1 MRKYRQAQK
10 KATIPDTV
18 SPGYPLILS
27 SRTTNNSSSNS
38 TLMSPHGIDGYE
50 RREGTW
56 KQVEILAPR
65 DGYER
70 RDGNAPS
77 NSPSLNSTLVSS
89 REIEAYEQTDGMT
102 VELSATL
109 DVPEIEYYD
118 TNKYR
123 NVPRFT

>member
-10 KATIPDTV
+10 KATIPDTI

-38 TLMSPHGIDGYE
+38 TLISRGI
-50 RREGTW
+50 
-56 KQVEILAPR
+56 

-77 NSPSLNSTLVSS
+77 NSPSFNSTLVSS

-123 NVPRFT
+123 NVPRLT